1 VIGTCHPSQ
10 VRRNSEAKPGDTL
23 ILTKPVGVGIYS
35 AAIKKSVLPPAAYQ
49 EMIETTTTLNRI
61 GAELGKDKD
70 VHAVTD
76 VTGFGVLGHALELA
90 RGSKLSIVLRADDV
104 PLLQE
109 AAKLS
114 EQGFVTGA
122 SHRNWASYGD
132 DVVLPADMPEWK
144 RHLLSDPQTSGG
156 LLVSCA
162 AERAASILQTIQA
175 GGFPAARVIGKTEA
189 GRPSIKLV

>member
-1 VIGTCHPSQ
+1 
-10 VRRNSEAKPGDTL
+10 
-23 ILTKPVGVGIYS
+23 
-35 AAIKKSVLPPAAYQ
+35 
-49 EMIETTTTLNRI
+49 MIETTTTLNRI

-90 RGSKLSIVLRADDV
+90 RGSRLSIVLQADEV

-109 AAKLS
+109 AAMLS
-114 EQGFVTGA
+114 EKGFVTGA
-122 SHRNWASYGD
+122 SHRNWASYGH

-162 AERAASILQTIQA
+162 ADRAASILQTVKA
-175 GGFPAARVIGKTEA
+175 AGFPAARIIGKTES
-189 GRPSIKLV
+189 GKPSIKVV